1 MVREL
6 RLLIAKRGRVSF
18 WPGNWLKR
26 RMENEKVDLHLLELR
41 YAHIRVKNEA
51 RVPRLADSISRHGQL
66 EAMLTIK
73 SQDNRLIL
81 VDGYQRHTA
90 LKYLGQDVSLAR
102 VADEPESQSTLR
114 QATMVIGGLNKN
126 VFLLSGLVEN
136 RKEVPR
142 DL

>member
-1 MVREL
+1 
-6 RLLIAKRGRVSF
+6 
-18 WPGNWLKR
+18 
-26 RMENEKVDLHLLELR
+26 MENEKVDLHLLELR